1 MKIFISAFVILL
13 LATAAFSQTA
23 PNKYLIQFTD
33 KNGTPYSITQPQDFL
48 SARAI
53 LRRANQNILIT
64 DNDLP
69 VNSTYVDSLKSLGLT
84 VLNTSKW
91 FNNATVYTTDTLLI
105 DTIDYLSF
113 VSGYSKSIQLKL
125 NVNNNN
131 IELNNELYTSK
142 QTNFYDYGAGT
153 NQIEM
158 LNGHILHNHGF
169 TGSGKII
176 AVLDAGFNNVD
187 SLEIFDSLWI
197 NNQIIATHDFVA
209 NNDTLNFASSTH
221 GMAVLSTMGGN
232 LPGQLVGTAPKAMY
246 MLLRTEDT
254 SSEYLVEEDNWVS
267 GAEYAD
273 SAGADII
280 TSSLGYTTFND
291 PSQSHTYNDMDGNT
305 TRVSIAADIASSK
318 GILVLTSAGNDG
330 ASAWHYISAPADAD
344 SVLSIGAVNGA
355 GNYAS
360 FSSTGPTYDGRIKPN
375 ITAQG
380 EASAIVT
387 SSGIISYG
395 TGTSFSCPITAGLVA
410 CLWQEFPALTNME
423 LKDVIEQSAS
433 QYANPDSLLGY
444 GIPDFA
450 YASLILNGVDY
461 RKDDT
466 ESLVNVYPNPLSD
479 RFYIDFYSVDSQDV
493 NINIYDIYGKQM
505 LTETKTVNSNSF
517 NQYNYNLKHL
527 SNGIYIINIITTN
540 KTYKHKIIKQ

>member
-1 MKIFISAFVILL
+1 MKIFISAFIILL
-13 LATAAFSQTA
+13 LTTAAFSQTA